1 MPSDSSHR
9 SFYFG
14 PVLALFNHVAN
25 IHHERHDEDYG
36 EKHRYEEP
44 VDRMQLVEIILWT
57 TEVVHIDLR
66 DINIASEI
74 ELGVALTLDVKFC
87 VTFVTYRMIE
97 RSIIY
102 WRAANRLM

>member
-1 MPSDSSHR
+1 
-9 SFYFG
+9 
-14 PVLALFNHVAN
+14 
-25 IHHERHDEDYG
+25 
-36 EKHRYEEP
+36 
-44 VDRMQLVEIILWT
+44 MQLVEIILWT